1 MKRMMFVLVS
11 VVMVASMLL
20 AGCAPAATATVA
32 PATQA
37 PAPATQAP
45 APATAAPAPAT
56 AAPVCAAKGTAAIP
70 FPSSGKTVT
79 VAFSQEPD
87 LVDALF
93 SSMSYSAWVAQTTLV
108 GLGTWD
114 ANKNLVPELATD
126 IPTAANGGISTDGL
140 TITWHLKPCLFWS
153 DGQPL
158 TSADVKF
165 TWQVLVDK
173 GNAVYTRAGYDQ
185 ISSIDTPDATTAVL
199 HFSAL
204 FPPWQTLFTS
214 GPNNQG
220 NIQPMHILQGKTGL
234 EKDPYIHWPTVASG
248 PWVITDWV
256 AGDHLTMLPNPNY
269 WKGHPKLDQIQIKFV
284 PDPETA
290 LAALKTGDVDFVPDF
305 AESDV
310 PTLTALEPAIHTR
323 VDGLGDF
330 EHYLFNMGV
339 KGTGVGQSD
348 YDGPCPFKDVN
359 VRKAIIL
366 GIDRQTIYNTLLFGT
381 TPVIANL
388 WPNSSWTNTSETAY
402 PYDPTQAQALLDA
415 AGYKPGSDG
424 IRHGMCNG
432 VDTKLSFNFETTNKQ
447 LRIDAGTAVQ
457 GMLKKIGV
465 EFKPNFIPSGTF
477 FGNYAA
483 GADMATG
490 KFDMAGYTTGF
501 YPDPYTDGFL
511 CSTVISKQNQGGDNN
526 YHICDPALDKLS
538 AAVNASA
545 DPAARKTAIDAVQ
558 QYLYDNALV
567 IPMYARANV
576 MAYQD
581 RLILPPTSGLG
592 GMLGDTFDWAVK

>member
-1 MKRMMFVLVS
+1 MFVLVS
-11 VVMVASMLL
+11 IVMIASMLL
-20 AGCAPAATATVA
+20 AGCAPAATAV

-45 APATAAPAPAT
+45 APATAAPAT
-56 AAPVCAAKGTAAIP
+56 AAPACAAKGTAAIP

-87 LVDALF
+87 LADAIF
-93 SSMSYSAWVAQTTLV
+93 SSMSYAEWVAQGVLV

-114 ANKNLVPELATD
+114 AKNNLVPELATE
-126 IPTAANGGISTDGL
+126 IPSTTNGGVSADGL

-158 TSADVKF
+158 TSTDVKF
-165 TWQVLVDK
+165 TWQVEVDP
-173 GNAVYTRAGYDQ
+173 GNAVYSRAGYDQ
-185 ISSIDTPDATTAVL
+185 ITSVDTPDATTAVL
-199 HFSAL
+199 HFKAVY
-204 FPPWQTLFTS
+204 PPWQTLFTS

-220 NIQPMHILQGKTGL
+220 NLQPEHILKGKTGL
-234 EKDPYIHWPTVASG
+234 EKDPFIHQPTIASG

-269 WKGHPKLDQIQIKFV
+269 WQGHPKLDQIQIKFV

-305 AESDV
+305 AESDIA
-310 PTLTALEPAIHTR
+310 TLAPLEPTIHTR
-323 VDGLGDF
+323 VDAGPEF
-330 EHYLFNMGV
+330 EHYLFNLGV
-339 KGTGVGQSD
+339 KGTGAGQSD

-366 GIDRQTIYNTLLFGT
+366 GIDRDTIVKTLLGGKT
-381 TPVIANL
+381 TVPASL
-388 WPNSSWTNTSETAY
+388 WPNSSWTNTNLKPY
-402 PYDPTQAQALLDA
+402 PFDPAQAQTLLDT
-415 AGYKPGSDG
+415 AGYKPGADG

-432 VDTKLSFNFETTNKQ
+432 KDTKLSFAFETTNKQ
-447 LRIDAGTAVQ
+447 LRIDMATAIQ

-465 EFKPNFIPSGTF
+465 EFKPTFIPSGTF
-477 FGNYAA
+477 FGNYAS

-490 KFDMAGYTTGF
+490 KFDIAGYTTGF

-511 CSTVISKQNQGGDNN
+511 CSTVISAQNQGGDNN
-526 YHICDPALDKLS
+526 YHVCDPAMDKLS
-538 AAVNASA
+538 AAVNASV
-545 DPAARKTAIDAVQ
+545 DPAVRKTAVDALQ
-558 QYLYDNALV
+558 QYQYDNALL
-567 IPMYARANV
+567 IPIYARANIMGYV
-576 MAYQD
+576 D
-581 RLILPPTSGLG
+581 RFVLPPTSVIG
-592 GMLGDTFDWAVK
+592 GMMGDTFDWDVK